1 MVVTRVDKHTV
12 SPNNSYFF
20 DTNVWIFIYGPIAGT
35 DKKKQSVYSSLLK
48 DIQSRNAAI
57 FVSSLVLSEYI
68 NAVLRMGFAQWKRVT
83 GNRNADFK
91 RDYRSTEDY
100 KVTLE
105 DAVLQV
111 EEILKVC
118 IKRPDDF
125 HIININSV
133 LASMNQDA
141 DYNDAYYIK
150 DCEKQNM
157 KFVSDDS
164 DIQKVNGAIT
174 LITA

>member
-1 MVVTRVDKHTV
+1 MVVTKIEEHVV
-12 SPNNSYFF
+12 ISANAYFF
-20 DTNVWIFIYGPIAGT
+20 DTNVWIFIYATIAGA
-35 DKKKQSVYSSLLK
+35 DKRKQSVYSGLLK
-48 DIQSRNAAI
+48 DIQSRNATL

-68 NAVLRMGFAQWKRVT
+68 NAVLRMGFNHWKRVT
-83 GNRNADFK
+83 GNVNADFK
-91 RDYRSTEDY
+91 RDYRSTDDY
-100 KVTLE
+100 QTTLE

-111 EEILKVC
+111 KEILKVC
-118 IKRPDDF
+118 VKRPDDF
-125 HIININSV
+125 HIIDIDSV

-150 DCEKQNM
+150 DCEKLKM

-164 DIQKVNGAIT
+164 DIQKVDSTIT